1 MLLTKWTNLTKGYL
15 EYQLPLWG
23 NFEFPKLISLKPNWT
38 KTAQTFSKLS
48 EMLILI
54 NILKLPNV
62 ISSTKLFCVKILKL
76 YKMIEER

>member
-15 EYQLPLWG
+15 EYQWPLWG
-23 NFEFPKLISLKPNWT
+23 NFVFPKLISLKPNWT

-54 NILKLPNV
+54 DILKLPSV
-62 ISSTKLFCVKILKL
+62 TSSIKLLLCKDFKI
-76 YKMIEER
+76 I